1 MEVFVHFFR
10 DTLSGPVYVIVV
22 IIAIILIFACIG
34 YLAENK
40 IKEKKQKEKYA
51 EVAGPGEVV
60 KSVEATAPIPVV
72 SAGATPVNEVPVTQ
86 PVAVEQSVQQ
96 PVQQVVVQP
105 VEEIKTVPVET
116 VKTVA
121 TPVQAVQTVVQPVTN
136 NVQEA
141 KPVVQPV
148 PTTVQTQP
156 VSTNVVA
163 VKEPLPTIQAVVTN
177 QAPVVQEVIAQ
188 PQQPVATSK
197 PVEPLKIN
205 PIPQV
210 IVENNT
216 TVQPVKEQAN

>member
-72 SAGATPVNEVPVTQ
+72 SAGATQVNEVPVAQ
-86 PVAVEQSVQQ
+86 SVAVEQ
-96 PVQQVVVQP
+96 PVQPQVVAPP
-105 VEEIKTVPVET
+105 VEEIKTVPVEP
-116 VKTVA
+116 VV
-121 TPVQAVQTVVQPVTN
+121 TPVQEVKPITNTIQVQQASQNVT
-136 NVQEA
+136 
-141 KPVVQPV
+141 P
-148 PTTVQTQP
+148 
-156 VSTNVVA
+156 
-163 VKEPLPTIQAVVTN
+163 VKEPLPPIQ
-177 QAPVVQEVIAQ
+177 PVVKEVVIEQPVQ
-188 PQQPVATSK
+188 PQVVPTQK
-197 PVEPLKIN
+197 PVEAVKIN

>member
-1 MEVFVHFFR
+1 MMEVFVHFFR

-72 SAGATPVNEVPVTQ
+72 SAGATQVNEVPVAQ
-86 PVAVEQSVQQ
+86 SVAVEQ
-96 PVQQVVVQP
+96 PVQPQVVATP
-105 VEEIKTVPVET
+105 VEEIKTVPVEP
-116 VKTVA
+116 VV
-121 TPVQAVQTVVQPVTN
+121 TPVQEVKPITN
-136 NVQEA
+136 
-141 KPVVQPV
+141 
-148 PTTVQTQP
+148 TVQVQQA
-156 VSTNVVA
+156 SQNVTP
-163 VKEPLPTIQAVVTN
+163 VKEPLPPIQ
-177 QAPVVQEVIAQ
+177 PVVKEVVIEQPVQ
-188 PQQPVATSK
+188 PQVVPTQK
-197 PVEPLKIN
+197 PVEAVKIN

>member
-10 DTLSGPVYVIVV
+10 DTLSGPVYIIVV

-60 KSVEATAPIPVV
+60 KSVETTAPIPVV
-72 SAGATPVNEVPVTQ
+72 SA
-86 PVAVEQSVQQ
+86 VEQ
-96 PVQQVVVQP
+96 PVQPQVVVKP
-105 VEEIKTVPVET
+105 VEEIKTVPVEA
-116 VKTVA
+116 VV
-121 TPVQAVQTVVQPVTN
+121 TPVQEV
-136 NVQEA
+136 
-141 KPVVQPV
+141 KPVVNTSKVQQVV
-148 PTTVQTQP
+148 PKITP
-156 VSTNVVA
+156 
-163 VKEPLPTIQAVVTN
+163 VKEPLSPIQPVIKELVVEQTVQPQVVT
-177 QAPVVQEVIAQ
+177 
-188 PQQPVATSK
+188 PQQPVEA
-197 PVEPLKIN
+197 VKIN

>member
-40 IKEKKQKEKYA
+40 IKEKRQKEKYA

-72 SAGATPVNEVPVTQ
+72 SVGATQVNEVPVAQ
-86 PVAVEQSVQQ
+86 SVAVEQ
-96 PVQQVVVQP
+96 PVQPQVVATP
-105 VEEIKTVPVET
+105 VEEIKTVPVEP
-116 VKTVA
+116 VV
-121 TPVQAVQTVVQPVTN
+121 TPVQEVKPITN
-136 NVQEA
+136 
-141 KPVVQPV
+141 
-148 PTTVQTQP
+148 TVQVQQA
-156 VSTNVVA
+156 SQNVTP
-163 VKEPLPTIQAVVTN
+163 VKEPLPPIQ
-177 QAPVVQEVIAQ
+177 PVVKEVVIEQPVQ
-188 PQQPVATSK
+188 PQVVPTQK
-197 PVEPLKIN
+197 LVEAVKIN

>member
-72 SAGATPVNEVPVTQ
+72 SAGATQVNEVPVAQ
-86 PVAVEQSVQQ
+86 SVAVEQ
-96 PVQQVVVQP
+96 PVQPQVVATP
-105 VEEIKTVPVET
+105 VEEIKTVPVEP
-116 VKTVA
+116 VV
-121 TPVQAVQTVVQPVTN
+121 TPVQEVKPITN
-136 NVQEA
+136 
-141 KPVVQPV
+141 
-148 PTTVQTQP
+148 TVQVQQA
-156 VSTNVVA
+156 SQNVTP
-163 VKEPLPTIQAVVTN
+163 VKEPLPPIQ
-177 QAPVVQEVIAQ
+177 PVVKEVVIEQPVQ
-188 PQQPVATSK
+188 PQVVPTQKS
-197 PVEPLKIN
+197 VEAVKIN

>member
-72 SAGATPVNEVPVTQ
+72 SAGATQVNEVPVAQ
-86 PVAVEQSVQQ
+86 SVAVEQ
-96 PVQQVVVQP
+96 PVQPQVVAPP
-105 VEEIKTVPVET
+105 VEEIKPVPVEP
-116 VKTVA
+116 VV
-121 TPVQAVQTVVQPVTN
+121 TPVQEVKPITNTIQVQQASQNVT
-136 NVQEA
+136 
-141 KPVVQPV
+141 P
-148 PTTVQTQP
+148 
-156 VSTNVVA
+156 
-163 VKEPLPTIQAVVTN
+163 VKEPLPPIQ
-177 QAPVVQEVIAQ
+177 PVVKEVVIEQPVQ
-188 PQQPVATSK
+188 PQVVPTQK
-197 PVEPLKIN
+197 PVEAVKIN

>member
-1 MEVFVHFFR
+1 MEVFVHLFR

-72 SAGATPVNEVPVTQ
+72 SAGATQVNEVPVAQ
-86 PVAVEQSVQQ
+86 SVAVEQ
-96 PVQQVVVQP
+96 PVQPQVVVTP
-105 VEEIKTVPVET
+105 VEEIKTVPVEP
-116 VKTVA
+116 VV
-121 TPVQAVQTVVQPVTN
+121 TPVQEVKPITN
-136 NVQEA
+136 
-141 KPVVQPV
+141 
-148 PTTVQTQP
+148 TVQVQQA
-156 VSTNVVA
+156 SQNVTP
-163 VKEPLPTIQAVVTN
+163 VKEPLPPIQ
-177 QAPVVQEVIAQ
+177 PVVKEVVIEQPVQ
-188 PQQPVATSK
+188 PQVVPTQK
-197 PVEPLKIN
+197 PVEAVKIN

>member
-40 IKEKKQKEKYA
+40 IKEKKQKETYA
-51 EVAGPGEVV
+51 VVAGPGEVV

-72 SAGATPVNEVPVTQ
+72 SAGATQVNEVPVAQ
-86 PVAVEQSVQQ
+86 SVAVEQ
-96 PVQQVVVQP
+96 PVQPQVVATP
-105 VEEIKTVPVET
+105 VEEIKTVPVEP
-116 VKTVA
+116 VV
-121 TPVQAVQTVVQPVTN
+121 TPVQEVKPITN
-136 NVQEA
+136 
-141 KPVVQPV
+141 
-148 PTTVQTQP
+148 TVQVQQA
-156 VSTNVVA
+156 SQNVTP
-163 VKEPLPTIQAVVTN
+163 VKEPLPPIQ
-177 QAPVVQEVIAQ
+177 PVVKEVVIEQPVQ
-188 PQQPVATSK
+188 PQVVPTQK
-197 PVEPLKIN
+197 PVEAVKIN

>member
-72 SAGATPVNEVPVTQ
+72 SAGATQVNEVPVAQ
-86 PVAVEQSVQQ
+86 SVAVEQ
-96 PVQQVVVQP
+96 PVQPQVVATP
-105 VEEIKTVPVET
+105 VEEIKTVPVEP
-116 VKTVA
+116 VV
-121 TPVQAVQTVVQPVTN
+121 TPVQEVKPITN
-136 NVQEA
+136 
-141 KPVVQPV
+141 
-148 PTTVQTQP
+148 TVQVQQA
-156 VSTNVVA
+156 SQNVTP
-163 VKEPLPTIQAVVTN
+163 VKEPLPPIQSVVKEVVIE
-177 QAPVVQEVIAQ
+177 QPVQ
-188 PQQPVATSK
+188 PQVVPTQK
-197 PVEPLKIN
+197 PVEAIKIN

>member
-72 SAGATPVNEVPVTQ
+72 SAGATQVNEVPVAQ
-86 PVAVEQSVQQ
+86 SVAVEQQVQ
-96 PVQQVVVQP
+96 PQVVATP
-105 VEEIKTVPVET
+105 VEEIKTVPVEP
-116 VKTVA
+116 VV
-121 TPVQAVQTVVQPVTN
+121 TPVQEVKPITN
-136 NVQEA
+136 
-141 KPVVQPV
+141 
-148 PTTVQTQP
+148 TVQVQQA
-156 VSTNVVA
+156 SQNVTP
-163 VKEPLPTIQAVVTN
+163 VKEPLPPIQ
-177 QAPVVQEVIAQ
+177 PVVKEVVIEQPVQ
-188 PQQPVATSK
+188 PQVVPTQK
-197 PVEPLKIN
+197 PVEAVKIN

>member
-10 DTLSGPVYVIVV
+10 DTLSGPVYVIAV

-72 SAGATPVNEVPVTQ
+72 SAVVTPVNEIPVAQ
-86 PVAVEQSVQQ
+86 SVAVEQAVPQ
-96 PVQQVVVQP
+96 VHQQVVVQP
-105 VEEIKTVPVET
+105 VEEIKTVPVEP
-116 VKTVA
+116 VKTVV
-121 TPVQAVQTVVQPVTN
+121 TPVQAAQTVVQPVTN
-136 NVQEA
+136 TAQEV
-141 KPVVQPV
+141 KPVVSPV
-148 PTTVQTQP
+148 TTVVQAQP
-156 VSTNVVA
+156 VSTNVTA
-163 VKEPLPTIQAVVTN
+163 VTEPLPTIQTVVTN
-177 QAPVVQEVIAQ
+177 QTPVVQEVIAQ
-188 PQQPVATSK
+188 PQQTVATPQS
-197 PVEPLKIN
+197 VEPLKIN

>member
-10 DTLSGPVYVIVV
+10 DTLSGPIYVIVV

-40 IKEKKQKEKYA
+40 IKEKKQKDKYA

-72 SAGATPVNEVPVTQ
+72 SAGTTQVNEIPVAQ
-86 PVAVEQSVQQ
+86 PVAVKQ
-96 PVQQVVVQP
+96 PVQPQVVATP
-105 VEEIKTVPVET
+105 VEEIKTVTVEPV
-116 VKTVA
+116 V
-121 TPVQAVQTVVQPVTN
+121 TPVQEVKPVVQPVTN
-136 NVQEA
+136 
-141 KPVVQPV
+141 
-148 PTTVQTQP
+148 TVQVQQAP
-156 VSTNVVA
+156 PKVA
-163 VKEPLPTIQAVVTN
+163 PVKEPLPPIQ
-177 QAPVVQEVIAQ
+177 PVVKEVVVE
-188 PQQPVATSK
+188 QPVRPQVVQTQK
-197 PVEPLKIN
+197 PGEAVKIN

>member
-72 SAGATPVNEVPVTQ
+72 SAGATQVNEVPAAQ
-86 PVAVEQSVQQ
+86 SVAVEQ
-96 PVQQVVVQP
+96 PVQPQVVATP
-105 VEEIKTVPVET
+105 VEEIKTVPVEP
-116 VKTVA
+116 VV
-121 TPVQAVQTVVQPVTN
+121 TPVQEVKPITN
-136 NVQEA
+136 
-141 KPVVQPV
+141 
-148 PTTVQTQP
+148 TVQVQQA
-156 VSTNVVA
+156 SQNVTP
-163 VKEPLPTIQAVVTN
+163 VKEPLPPIQ
-177 QAPVVQEVIAQ
+177 PVVKEVVIEQPVQ
-188 PQQPVATSK
+188 PQVVPTQK
-197 PVEPLKIN
+197 PVEAVKIN

>member
-72 SAGATPVNEVPVTQ
+72 SAGATQVNEVPVAQ
-86 PVAVEQSVQQ
+86 SVAVEQ
-96 PVQQVVVQP
+96 PVQPQVVATP
-105 VEEIKTVPVET
+105 VEEIKTVTVEPV
-116 VKTVA
+116 V
-121 TPVQAVQTVVQPVTN
+121 TPVQEVKPITN
-136 NVQEA
+136 
-141 KPVVQPV
+141 
-148 PTTVQTQP
+148 TVQVQQA
-156 VSTNVVA
+156 SQNVTP
-163 VKEPLPTIQAVVTN
+163 VKEPLPPIQ
-177 QAPVVQEVIAQ
+177 PVVKEVVIEQPVQ
-188 PQQPVATSK
+188 PQVVPTQK
-197 PVEPLKIN
+197 PVEAVKIN

>member
-72 SAGATPVNEVPVTQ
+72 SAGATQVNEVPVAQ
-86 PVAVEQSVQQ
+86 SVAVEQ
-96 PVQQVVVQP
+96 PVQSQVVATP
-105 VEEIKTVPVET
+105 VEEIKTVPVEP
-116 VKTVA
+116 VV
-121 TPVQAVQTVVQPVTN
+121 TPVQEVKPITN
-136 NVQEA
+136 
-141 KPVVQPV
+141 
-148 PTTVQTQP
+148 TVQVQQA
-156 VSTNVVA
+156 SQNVTP
-163 VKEPLPTIQAVVTN
+163 VKEPLPPIQ
-177 QAPVVQEVIAQ
+177 PVVKEVVIEQPVQ
-188 PQQPVATSK
+188 PQVVPTQK
-197 PVEPLKIN
+197 PVEAVKIN

>member
-40 IKEKKQKEKYA
+40 IKEKEQKEKYA
-51 EVAGPGEVV
+51 EVAGPGEVI

-72 SAGATPVNEVPVTQ
+72 SAVATPVNEIPVAQ
-86 PVAVEQSVQQ
+86 SVAVEQAVPQVQ
-96 PVQQVVVQP
+96 QQVVVQP
-105 VEEIKTVPVET
+105 VEEIKTVPVEP
-116 VKTVA
+116 VKTVV
-121 TPVQAVQTVVQPVTN
+121 TPVQAAQTVVQPVTN
-136 NVQEA
+136 TAQEV
-141 KPVVQPV
+141 KPVVSPV
-148 PTTVQTQP
+148 TPVVQAQP
-156 VSTNVVA
+156 VSPNVTA
-163 VKEPLPTIQAVVTN
+163 VKEPLPTIQTTVTN
-177 QAPVVQEVIAQ
+177 QTPVVQEVIAQ
-188 PQQPVATSK
+188 PQQTVATPQS
-197 PVEPLKIN
+197 VEPLKIN

>member
-72 SAGATPVNEVPVTQ
+72 SAGATQVNEVPVAQ
-86 PVAVEQSVQQ
+86 SVAVEQ
-96 PVQQVVVQP
+96 PVQPQVVATP
-105 VEEIKTVPVET
+105 VEEIKTVYVEPV
-116 VKTVA
+116 V
-121 TPVQAVQTVVQPVTN
+121 TPVQEVKPITN
-136 NVQEA
+136 
-141 KPVVQPV
+141 
-148 PTTVQTQP
+148 TVQVQQA
-156 VSTNVVA
+156 SQNVTP
-163 VKEPLPTIQAVVTN
+163 VKEPLPPIQ
-177 QAPVVQEVIAQ
+177 PVVKEVVIEQPVQ
-188 PQQPVATSK
+188 PQVVPTQK
-197 PVEPLKIN
+197 PVEAVKIN

>member
-72 SAGATPVNEVPVTQ
+72 SAGATQVNEVPVAQ
-86 PVAVEQSVQQ
+86 SVAVEQ
-96 PVQQVVVQP
+96 PVQPQVVVTP
-105 VEEIKTVPVET
+105 VEEIKTVPVEP
-116 VKTVA
+116 VV
-121 TPVQAVQTVVQPVTN
+121 TPVQEVKPITN
-136 NVQEA
+136 
-141 KPVVQPV
+141 
-148 PTTVQTQP
+148 TVQVQQA
-156 VSTNVVA
+156 SQNVTP
-163 VKEPLPTIQAVVTN
+163 VKEPLPPIQ
-177 QAPVVQEVIAQ
+177 PVVKEVVIEQPVQ
-188 PQQPVATSK
+188 PQVVPTQK
-197 PVEPLKIN
+197 PVEAVKIN

>member
-1 MEVFVHFFR
+1 MMEAFVHFFR
-10 DTLSGPVYVIVV
+10 DTLSGPIYVIVV

-72 SAGATPVNEVPVTQ
+72 SAGTTQVNEIPVAQ
-86 PVAVEQSVQQ
+86 PVAVKQ
-96 PVQQVVVQP
+96 PVQPQVVATP
-105 VEEIKTVPVET
+105 VEEIKTVTVEPV
-116 VKTVA
+116 V
-121 TPVQAVQTVVQPVTN
+121 TPVQEVKPVVQPVTN
-136 NVQEA
+136 
-141 KPVVQPV
+141 
-148 PTTVQTQP
+148 TVQVQQAP
-156 VSTNVVA
+156 PKVA
-163 VKEPLPTIQAVVTN
+163 PVKEPLPPIQ
-177 QAPVVQEVIAQ
+177 PVVKEVVIEQPVQ
-188 PQQPVATSK
+188 PQVVPTQK
-197 PVEPLKIN
+197 PVEAVKIN

>member
-72 SAGATPVNEVPVTQ
+72 SAGATQVNEVPVAQ
-86 PVAVEQSVQQ
+86 SVAVEQ
-96 PVQQVVVQP
+96 PVQPQVVATP
-105 VEEIKTVPVET
+105 VEEIKTVPVEP
-116 VKTVA
+116 VV
-121 TPVQAVQTVVQPVTN
+121 TPVQEVKPITNTIQVQQASQNVT
-136 NVQEA
+136 
-141 KPVVQPV
+141 P
-148 PTTVQTQP
+148 
-156 VSTNVVA
+156 
-163 VKEPLPTIQAVVTN
+163 VKEPLPPIQ
-177 QAPVVQEVIAQ
+177 PVVKEVVIEQPVQ
-188 PQQPVATSK
+188 PQVVPTQK
-197 PVEPLKIN
+197 PVEAVKIN

>member
-60 KSVEATAPIPVV
+60 KSVEAPAPIPVV
-72 SAGATPVNEVPVTQ
+72 SAGATQVNEVPVAQ
-86 PVAVEQSVQQ
+86 SVAVEQ
-96 PVQQVVVQP
+96 PVQPQVVAPP
-105 VEEIKTVPVET
+105 VEEIKTVPVEP
-116 VKTVA
+116 VV
-121 TPVQAVQTVVQPVTN
+121 TPVQEVKPITNTIQVQQASQNVT
-136 NVQEA
+136 
-141 KPVVQPV
+141 P
-148 PTTVQTQP
+148 
-156 VSTNVVA
+156 
-163 VKEPLPTIQAVVTN
+163 VKEPLPPIQ
-177 QAPVVQEVIAQ
+177 PVVKEVVIEQPVQ
-188 PQQPVATSK
+188 PQVVPTQK
-197 PVEPLKIN
+197 PVEAVKIN

>member
-72 SAGATPVNEVPVTQ
+72 SAGATQVNEVPVAQ
-86 PVAVEQSVQQ
+86 SVAVEQ
-96 PVQQVVVQP
+96 PVQPQVVATP
-105 VEEIKTVPVET
+105 VEEIKTVYVEPV
-116 VKTVA
+116 V
-121 TPVQAVQTVVQPVTN
+121 TPVQEVKPITN
-136 NVQEA
+136 
-141 KPVVQPV
+141 
-148 PTTVQTQP
+148 TVQVQQA
-156 VSTNVVA
+156 SQNVTP
-163 VKEPLPTIQAVVTN
+163 VKEPLPPIQ
-177 QAPVVQEVIAQ
+177 PVVKEVVIEQPVQ
-188 PQQPVATSK
+188 PQVVPTQK
-197 PVEPLKIN
+197 PVEAVKIN

-216 TVQPVKEQAN
+216 TVQPTS

>member
-1 MEVFVHFFR
+1 MENVIHFFR

-72 SAGATPVNEVPVTQ
+72 SAGATQVNEVPVAQ
-86 PVAVEQSVQQ
+86 SVAVEQ
-96 PVQQVVVQP
+96 PVQPQVVAPP
-105 VEEIKTVPVET
+105 VEEIKTVPVEP
-116 VKTVA
+116 VV
-121 TPVQAVQTVVQPVTN
+121 TPVQEVKPITNTIQVQQASQNVT
-136 NVQEA
+136 
-141 KPVVQPV
+141 P
-148 PTTVQTQP
+148 
-156 VSTNVVA
+156 
-163 VKEPLPTIQAVVTN
+163 VKEPLPPIQ
-177 QAPVVQEVIAQ
+177 PVVKEVVIEQPVQ
-188 PQQPVATSK
+188 PQVVPTQK
-197 PVEPLKIN
+197 PVEAVKIN

>member
-72 SAGATPVNEVPVTQ
+72 SAVSTPVNEVPVAQ
-86 PVAVEQSVQQ
+86 SVAVEQPVQ
-96 PVQQVVVQP
+96 QQVVVKP
-105 VEEIKTVPVET
+105 VEEVKTVPVEQ
-116 VKTVA
+116 VV
-121 TPVQAVQTVVQPVTN
+121 TPVQEVKPITN
-136 NVQEA
+136 
-141 KPVVQPV
+141 
-148 PTTVQTQP
+148 TVQVQQA
-156 VSTNVVA
+156 SQNVTP
-163 VKEPLPTIQAVVTN
+163 VKEPLTPIQ
-177 QAPVVQEVIAQ
+177 PVVKEVVMEQPVQ
-188 PQQPVATSK
+188 PQVVQIQK
-197 PVEPLKIN
+197 PVEAVKIN

>member
-72 SAGATPVNEVPVTQ
+72 SARATQVNEVPVAQ
-86 PVAVEQSVQQ
+86 SVAVEQ
-96 PVQQVVVQP
+96 PVQPQVVATP
-105 VEEIKTVPVET
+105 VEEIKTVPVEP
-116 VKTVA
+116 VV
-121 TPVQAVQTVVQPVTN
+121 TPVQEVKPITN
-136 NVQEA
+136 
-141 KPVVQPV
+141 
-148 PTTVQTQP
+148 TVQVQQA
-156 VSTNVVA
+156 SQNVTP
-163 VKEPLPTIQAVVTN
+163 VKEPLPPIQ
-177 QAPVVQEVIAQ
+177 PVVKEVVIEQPVQ
-188 PQQPVATSK
+188 PQVVPTQK
-197 PVEPLKIN
+197 PVEAVKIN

>member
-72 SAGATPVNEVPVTQ
+72 SAGATQVNEVPVAQ
-86 PVAVEQSVQQ
+86 SVAVEQ
-96 PVQQVVVQP
+96 PVQPQVVATP
-105 VEEIKTVPVET
+105 VEEIKTVPVEP
-116 VKTVA
+116 VV
-121 TPVQAVQTVVQPVTN
+121 TPVQEVKPITN
-136 NVQEA
+136 
-141 KPVVQPV
+141 
-148 PTTVQTQP
+148 TVQVQQAP
-156 VSTNVVA
+156 PKVA
-163 VKEPLPTIQAVVTN
+163 PVKEPLPPIQ
-177 QAPVVQEVIAQ
+177 PVVKEVVVE
-188 PQQPVATSK
+188 QPVRPQVVQTQK
-197 PVEPLKIN
+197 PGEAVKIN

-216 TVQPVKEQAN
+216 TVQQVKEQAN

>member
-72 SAGATPVNEVPVTQ
+72 SAGATQVNEVPVAQ
-86 PVAVEQSVQQ
+86 SVAVEQ
-96 PVQQVVVQP
+96 PVQPQVVATP
-105 VEEIKTVPVET
+105 VEEIKTVPVEP
-116 VKTVA
+116 VV
-121 TPVQAVQTVVQPVTN
+121 TPVQEVKPITN
-136 NVQEA
+136 
-141 KPVVQPV
+141 
-148 PTTVQTQP
+148 TVQVQQA
-156 VSTNVVA
+156 SQNVTP
-163 VKEPLPTIQAVVTN
+163 VKEPLSPIQ
-177 QAPVVQEVIAQ
+177 PVVKEVVIEQPVQ
-188 PQQPVATSK
+188 PQVVPTQK
-197 PVEPLKIN
+197 PVEAVKIN

>member
-72 SAGATPVNEVPVTQ
+72 SAGATQVNEVPVAQ
-86 PVAVEQSVQQ
+86 SVAVEQ
-96 PVQQVVVQP
+96 PVQPQVVATP
-105 VEEIKTVPVET
+105 VEEIKTVPVEP
-116 VKTVA
+116 VKTVV
-121 TPVQAVQTVVQPVTN
+121 TPVQEVKPITN
-136 NVQEA
+136 
-141 KPVVQPV
+141 
-148 PTTVQTQP
+148 TVQVQQA
-156 VSTNVVA
+156 SQNVTP
-163 VKEPLPTIQAVVTN
+163 VKEPLPPIQ
-177 QAPVVQEVIAQ
+177 PVVKEVVIEQPVQ
-188 PQQPVATSK
+188 PQVVPTQK
-197 PVEPLKIN
+197 PVEAVKIN

>member
-40 IKEKKQKEKYA
+40 IKDKKQKEKYA

-72 SAGATPVNEVPVTQ
+72 SAGATQVNEVPVAQ
-86 PVAVEQSVQQ
+86 SVAVEQ
-96 PVQQVVVQP
+96 PVQPQVVATP
-105 VEEIKTVPVET
+105 VEEIKTVPVEP
-116 VKTVA
+116 VV
-121 TPVQAVQTVVQPVTN
+121 TPVQEVKPITN
-136 NVQEA
+136 
-141 KPVVQPV
+141 
-148 PTTVQTQP
+148 TVQVQQA
-156 VSTNVVA
+156 SQNVTP
-163 VKEPLPTIQAVVTN
+163 VKEPLPPIQ
-177 QAPVVQEVIAQ
+177 PVVKEVVIEQPVQ
-188 PQQPVATSK
+188 PQVVPTQK
-197 PVEPLKIN
+197 PVEAVKIN

>member
-34 YLAENK
+34 NLAENK

-72 SAGATPVNEVPVTQ
+72 SAGATQVNEVPVAQ
-86 PVAVEQSVQQ
+86 SVAVEQ
-96 PVQQVVVQP
+96 PVQPQVVATP
-105 VEEIKTVPVET
+105 VEEIKTVPVEP
-116 VKTVA
+116 VV
-121 TPVQAVQTVVQPVTN
+121 TPVQEVKPITN
-136 NVQEA
+136 
-141 KPVVQPV
+141 
-148 PTTVQTQP
+148 TVQVQQA
-156 VSTNVVA
+156 SQNVTP
-163 VKEPLPTIQAVVTN
+163 VKEPLPPIQ
-177 QAPVVQEVIAQ
+177 PVVKEVVIEQPVQ
-188 PQQPVATSK
+188 PQVVPTQK
-197 PVEPLKIN
+197 PVEAVKIN

>member
-72 SAGATPVNEVPVTQ
+72 SAGATQVNEVPVAQ
-86 PVAVEQSVQQ
+86 SVAVEQ
-96 PVQQVVVQP
+96 PVQPQVVATP
-105 VEEIKTVPVET
+105 VEEIKTVPVEP
-116 VKTVA
+116 VV
-121 TPVQAVQTVVQPVTN
+121 TPVQEVKPITN
-136 NVQEA
+136 
-141 KPVVQPV
+141 
-148 PTTVQTQP
+148 TVQLQQA
-156 VSTNVVA
+156 SQNVTP
-163 VKEPLPTIQAVVTN
+163 VKEPLPPIQ
-177 QAPVVQEVIAQ
+177 PVVKEVVIEQPVQ
-188 PQQPVATSK
+188 PQVVPTQK
-197 PVEPLKIN
+197 PVEAVKIN

>member
-72 SAGATPVNEVPVTQ
+72 SAVVTPVNEIPVAQ
-86 PVAVEQSVQQ
+86 SVAVEQAVPQ
-96 PVQQVVVQP
+96 VHQQVVVQP
-105 VEEIKTVPVET
+105 VEAIKTVPVEP
-116 VKTVA
+116 VKTVV
-121 TPVQAVQTVVQPVTN
+121 TPVQAAQTVVQPVTN
-136 NVQEA
+136 TAQEV
-141 KPVVQPV
+141 KPVVSPV
-148 PTTVQTQP
+148 TTVVQAQP
-156 VSTNVVA
+156 VSTNVTA
-163 VKEPLPTIQAVVTN
+163 VKEPLPTIQTVVTN
-177 QAPVVQEVIAQ
+177 QTPVVQEVIEK
-188 PQQPVATSK
+188 PQQTVATPQS
-197 PVEPLKIN
+197 VEPLKIN

-216 TVQPVKEQAN
+216 IVQPVKEQAN

>member
-10 DTLSGPVYVIVV
+10 DTLSGPIYVIVV

-72 SAGATPVNEVPVTQ
+72 SAGTTQVNEIPVAQ
-86 PVAVEQSVQQ
+86 PVAVEQ
-96 PVQQVVVQP
+96 PVQPQVVATP
-105 VEEIKTVPVET
+105 VEEIKTVLVEPV
-116 VKTVA
+116 V
-121 TPVQAVQTVVQPVTN
+121 TPVQEVKPITN
-136 NVQEA
+136 
-141 KPVVQPV
+141 
-148 PTTVQTQP
+148 TVQVQQA
-156 VSTNVVA
+156 SQNVTP
-163 VKEPLPTIQAVVTN
+163 VKEPLPPIQ
-177 QAPVVQEVIAQ
+177 PVVKEVVIEQPVQ
-188 PQQPVATSK
+188 PQVVQTQK
-197 PVEPLKIN
+197 PGEAVKIN

>member
-72 SAGATPVNEVPVTQ
+72 SAGATQVNEVPVAQ
-86 PVAVEQSVQQ
+86 SVAVEQ
-96 PVQQVVVQP
+96 PVQPQVVATP
-105 VEEIKTVPVET
+105 VEEIKTVPVEP
-116 VKTVA
+116 VV
-121 TPVQAVQTVVQPVTN
+121 TPVQEVKPITN
-136 NVQEA
+136 
-141 KPVVQPV
+141 
-148 PTTVQTQP
+148 TVQVQQA
-156 VSTNVVA
+156 SQNVTP
-163 VKEPLPTIQAVVTN
+163 VKEPLPPIQ
-177 QAPVVQEVIAQ
+177 PVVKEVVIEQPVQ
-188 PQQPVATSK
+188 PQVVPTQK
-197 PVEPLKIN
+197 PVEAVKIN

>member
-72 SAGATPVNEVPVTQ
+72 SAGATQVNEVPVAQ
-86 PVAVEQSVQQ
+86 SVAVEQ
-96 PVQQVVVQP
+96 PVQPQVVATP
-105 VEEIKTVPVET
+105 VEEIKTVLVEPV
-116 VKTVA
+116 V
-121 TPVQAVQTVVQPVTN
+121 TPVQEVKPITN
-136 NVQEA
+136 
-141 KPVVQPV
+141 
-148 PTTVQTQP
+148 TVQVQQA
-156 VSTNVVA
+156 SQNVTP
-163 VKEPLPTIQAVVTN
+163 VKEPLPPIQ
-177 QAPVVQEVIAQ
+177 PVVKEVVIEQPVQ
-188 PQQPVATSK
+188 PQVVPTQK
-197 PVEPLKIN
+197 PVEAVKIN

>member
-72 SAGATPVNEVPVTQ
+72 SAGATQVNEVPVAQ
-86 PVAVEQSVQQ
+86 SVAVEQLVQ
-96 PVQQVVVQP
+96 PQVVATP
-105 VEEIKTVPVET
+105 VEEIKTVPVEP
-116 VKTVA
+116 VV
-121 TPVQAVQTVVQPVTN
+121 TPVQEVKPITN
-136 NVQEA
+136 
-141 KPVVQPV
+141 
-148 PTTVQTQP
+148 TVQVQQA
-156 VSTNVVA
+156 SQNVTP
-163 VKEPLPTIQAVVTN
+163 VKEPLPPIQ
-177 QAPVVQEVIAQ
+177 PVVKEVVIEQPVQ
-188 PQQPVATSK
+188 PQVVPTQK
-197 PVEPLKIN
+197 PVEAVKIN

>member
-72 SAGATPVNEVPVTQ
+72 SAVATPVNEVSVAQ
-86 PVAVEQSVQQ
+86 PVAVE
-96 PVQQVVVQP
+96 QP

-136 NVQEA
+136 NVQEV

-163 VKEPLPTIQAVVTN
+163 VKEPLPTIQTVVTN
-177 QAPVVQEVIAQ
+177 QVPVVQEVIAQ
-188 PQQPVATSK
+188 PQQSVATSQ

-216 TVQPVKEQAN
+216 TVQPVKEQVN